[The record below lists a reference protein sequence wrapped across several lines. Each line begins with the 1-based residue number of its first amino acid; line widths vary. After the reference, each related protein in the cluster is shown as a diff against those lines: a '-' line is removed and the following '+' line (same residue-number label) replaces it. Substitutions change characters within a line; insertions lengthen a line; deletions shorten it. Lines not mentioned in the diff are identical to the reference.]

1 VSVLKDRESRVGKT
15 KKVTV
20 LAKPSLISD
29 GFSQTD
35 TLGKVSVEQWYC
47 STDTFPKV
55 SVYLKTV
62 TLKKV
67 TVFEKPSPLKRC
79 RFSKNRHLFE

>member
-1 VSVLKDRESRVGKT
+1 VSVLKGRESRVGKT

-20 LAKPSLISD
+20 LGKPSLISD

-47 STDTFPKV
+47 STDTF
-55 SVYLKTV
+55 S
-62 TLKKV
+62 KV
-67 TVFEKPSPLKRC
+67 TVFKKTVTKLNFFYKK
-79 RFSKNRHLFE
+79 KNIH